1 MGVERWNSHFSQR
14 TREMGHPHLGW
25 LCARPAEGASMQTN
39 ASPKIFLVLAVV
51 VMAAGIVF
59 LDQRD
64 VQAGEAASAP
74 GYKVLEPIR
83 HGSLTVFPVVA
94 AKSYPTGEFMTLDE
108 GLRSGD
114 VVVTEAG
121 NVQGLIRRHT
131 TPIVRHDGAQVN
143 RLVLVNNSKR
153 PLLLLA
159 GEVVSGGKQDRVIGK
174 DRIVPAES
182 DPVDLSVFCV
192 EPGRWVATSEHFGA
206 SEAMYGGS
214 VGGPVARARAPMAMM
229 VQPSV
234 RAKAMADKDQGQVW
248 AEVRKQQAAM
258 ETVEVSAGAAPVAT
272 EIANTS
278 SYAKVNEN
286 EDVKKQVDAVAKPIE
301 QNYQSL
307 IRQLRDRNAVGVVVA
322 VNGRII
328 WADVFASTELL
339 EKYWPKLV
347 RSYASEAVVT
357 RAKEVEVGVSQ
368 AQAFLADM
376 EGRRETIES
385 EPGIYRHTEIS
396 GDGFK
401 AFSLTSLLPK
411 TGFEVHVA
419 KMAD

>member
-1 MGVERWNSHFSQR
+1 MKAINTMSNKRAG
-14 TREMGHPHLGW
+14 TW
-25 LCARPAEGASMQTN
+25 LAM
-39 ASPKIFLVLAVV
+39 VLA
-51 VMAAGIVF
+51 MAASLVTAGLVVSGPVPA
-59 LDQRD
+59 R
-64 VQAGEAASAP
+64 AGETGGAG

-83 HGSLTVFPVVA
+83 HGNLTVFPVVA
-94 AKSYPTGEFMTLDE
+94 PRSYPTGEFLTLDE

-114 VVVTEAG
+114 VVVTEYG
-121 NVQGLIRRHT
+121 SLRGLVRRH
-131 TPIVRHDGAQVN
+131 PPQPVVHSGAEVN

-159 GEVVSGGKQDRVIGK
+159 GEIVTGGKQDRVIGK

-206 SEAMYGGS
+206 SGATYGGTVNGIVKPS
-214 VGGPVARARAPMAMM
+214 GTMMA
-229 VQPSV
+229 QPSV
-234 RAKAMADKDQGQVW
+234 RAKAMANKDQSMVW
-248 AEVRKQQAAM
+248 DEVRKQREAVA
-258 ETVEVSAGAAPVAT
+258 VEMTAAAPAVAT
-272 EIANTS
+272 EMAQTS
-278 SYAKVNEN
+278 SYAKVMEN
-286 EDVKKQVDAVAKPIE
+286 DEVKKRVDAVARPIE

-357 RAKEVEVGVSQ
+357 RAKDADAGMKQ
-368 AQAFLADM
+368 AQAFLEDM

-385 EPGIYRHTEIS
+385 EPGIYRHTEIN
-396 GDGFK
+396 GDGFM
-401 AFSLTSLLPK
+401 AFALTSLLPK
-411 TGFEVHVA
+411 TGFDVHVA

>member
-1 MGVERWNSHFSQR
+1 MIPKLSR
-14 TREMGHPHLGW
+14 ML
-25 LCARPAEGASMQTN
+25 
-39 ASPKIFLVLAVV
+39 SPKIFVALVAVLT
-51 VMAAGIVF
+51 MAGF
-59 LDQRD
+59 LMLDQRD
-64 VQAGEAASAP
+64 ARAGEAAAAP
-74 GYKVLEPIR
+74 GYKVLDPIR
-83 HGSLTVFPVVA
+83 HGNLTVFPVVA
-94 AKSYPTGEFMTLDE
+94 AKSYPTGEFLTLDE
-108 GLRSGD
+108 GLRSGE
-114 VVVTEAG
+114 VEVSEAG
-121 NVQGLIRRHT
+121 HVQGLIRR
-131 TPIVRHDGAQVN
+131 PSVPAIRNDGAQVN

-159 GEVVSGGKQDRVIGK
+159 GEIVTGGKQDRVIGK

-206 SEAMYGGS
+206 SEAMYGGN
-214 VGGPVARARAPMAMM
+214 VGGPLKAAQLPMAMM
-229 VQPSV
+229 AQPSV
-234 RAKAMADKDQGQVW
+234 RAKAMADKDQSQVW

-258 ETVEVSAGAAPVAT
+258 ETVEVTAAAPEVAT
-272 EIANTS
+272 EIARTS

-286 EDVKKQVDAVAKPIE
+286 EEVKRQVDAVAKPIE

-328 WADVFASTELL
+328 WADVFASTDLL

-357 RAKEVEVGVSQ
+357 RAKEVDTSVSR

-376 EGRRETIES
+376 EGRREMIES
-385 EPGIYRHTEIS
+385 EPGIYRHTEVS

-411 TGFEVHVA
+411 TGFDVHVA
-419 KMAD
+419 KMAE

>member
-1 MGVERWNSHFSQR
+1 MHSNLR
-14 TREMGHPHLGW
+14 
-25 LCARPAEGASMQTN
+25 
-39 ASPKIFLVLAVV
+39 PKIFLALAVV
-51 VMAAGIVF
+51 VMVAGLLVC
-59 LDQRD
+59 DQRD
-64 VQAGEAASAP
+64 ARAGEVTPPP
-74 GYKVLEPIR
+74 GYNVLEPIR
-83 HGSLTVFPVVA
+83 HGNLTVFPVVA
-94 AKSYPTGEFMTLDE
+94 AKSYPTGEFLTLDE

-121 NVQGLIRRHT
+121 RVQGLIRRHGM
-131 TPIVRHDGAQVN
+131 PAIRNDGAQVN

-159 GEVVSGGKQDRVIGK
+159 GEIVTGGKQDRVIGK

-206 SEAMYGGS
+206 SEAMYGS
-214 VGGPVARARAPMAMM
+214 ASGGPRSNAPVPMAMM
-229 VQPSV
+229 AQPSV
-234 RAKAMADKDQGQVW
+234 RAKAMGDKNQGEVW
-248 AEVRKQQAAM
+248 AEVRKQR
-258 ETVEVSAGAAPVAT
+258 E
-272 EIANTS
+272 EIAGGMAANAPMADQISRTT
-278 SYAKVNEN
+278 SYAKVMET
-286 EDVKKQVDAVAKPIE
+286 EEVKQRVDAVAKPIE

-307 IRQLRDRNAVGVVVA
+307 IRQLRDRHAVGVVVA

-328 WADVFASTELL
+328 WADVFASTDLL

-357 RAKEVEVGVSQ
+357 RAREVEVTMNR
-368 AQAFLADM
+368 AQAFLSDM

-385 EPGIYRHTEIS
+385 EPGIYRHTEVS

-411 TGFEVHVA
+411 TGFDVHVA
-419 KMAD
+419 KMAE